1 MVGCVP
7 GAGGLGAAGALGGT
21 EAEPD
26 GGARLTA
33 APGSGTNAGGIG
45 GGRSLNSCAL
55 AGVTKAESSTSISAG
70 KSPTPREN
78 PLLPSPPEVM
88 VPAFTENAANSSL
101 PVPGKKLVLGTPRLP
116 EDFATGRDH
125 VTNGA

>member
-1 MVGCVP
+1 VGATGV
-7 GAGGLGAAGALGGT
+7 LGGA

-55 AGVTKAESSTSISAG
+55 AGVTKAESSTSTSAG

-88 VPAFTENAANSSL
+88 VPAFHRKR
-101 PVPGKKLVLGTPRLP
+101 GKFKPAGSGQKLLLGTSRLP
-116 EDFATGRDH
+116 EDFARGRDH